1 MSDLQQLK
9 LDEAWL
15 GQPLIANVL
24 ITVTGKGEFPF
35 DQLRRYRLIPA
46 GTNSANRLDSTVAE
60 GQRDVELDFADSV
73 TAREVY
79 QCILRFNS
87 FGWSLSDI
95 TVTAGGDVESLTESS
110 TDGTVHVGDY
120 FVDYADHRIE
130 VVSIAKSQDGFR
142 HETVHLR
149 NGGVVSVAECK
160 GRILLPSEVNG

>member
-35 DQLRRYRLIPA
+35 DQLRRYRLIPVDD
-46 GTNSANRLDSTVAE
+46 SAAFRLTFE
-60 GQRDVELDFADSV
+60 GQRGVRLDFADST

-95 TVTAGGDVESLTESS
+95 TVTAIDDESLTESS
-110 TDGTVHVGDY
+110 TDGTVRVGDY

-130 VVSIAKSQDGFR
+130 VVSIVKSQDGFR